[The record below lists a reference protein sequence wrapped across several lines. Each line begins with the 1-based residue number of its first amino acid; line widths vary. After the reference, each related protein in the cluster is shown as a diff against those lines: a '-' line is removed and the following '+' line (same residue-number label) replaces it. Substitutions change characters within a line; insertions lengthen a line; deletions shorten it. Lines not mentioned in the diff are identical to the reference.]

1 MAAPVGRALA
11 GCALIVFIG
20 VTAVQAATGRIAF
33 SGAVVEPTCTSEG
46 EPIKVT
52 TPAFAASASARHSCG
67 RTTTDPGRSYSQQVT
82 RLAPADLAHDRLLA
96 YFASYA
102 GAGDNDGANVKVVIN
117 TYD

>member
-20 VTAVQAATGRIAF
+20 ATAVQAATGRIAF

-46 EPIKVT
+46 GPIEVT
-52 TPAFAASASARHSCG
+52 TPAFAGSASAHLSCG
-67 RTTTDPGRSYSQQVT
+67 RTTTDPGRSYSQQIT
-82 RLAPADLAHDRLLA
+82 RLAPADLEHDRLLA

-102 GAGDNDGANVKVVIN
+102 GAGDDGANVKVVIK